1 MVVRIET
8 VRMPVVPLPPL
19 ENELLPRAIVLT
31 SSRSVPSNHNSRMP
45 PRRNEPVIHG
55 PEAYMSAV
63 RDSGHA
69 MRQQYEDD
77 PLALAERLGLKLPE
91 KPVFVMVR
99 LGVITQEEADLKYNT
114 EPGLRELVEDVCLL
128 REESAVVVGPRG
140 GGKSQGVSFI
150 EFYLVFI
157 LMFDALNL
165 GGSELQADAVYKY
178 LTAYLNSDAY
188 WMTLVK
194 GEPLQ
199 SETTTVEGAWIRV
212 LAASQ
217 KSVRSPHAGGR
228 TKRNGMAGGVLVIDE
243 EAEAAPDIV
252 GAALFTVNT
261 ADPSINI
268 RCSTFHNAE
277 GTFAEVVEDHEDM
290 GYKMYGWDIFD
301 ICRGDCGCTGDGCQ
315 SEEKCFREDHIE
327 KFVNPD
333 TGQEEE
339 KLIHRAYCGG
349 RAKYAAGWEP
359 YREILKSWRRIKR
372 SHAVWEV
379 EAMGWRPPTG
389 HKVIQDQQRWK
400 ANHVDQSGVE
410 LYRPGAHVTVCVD
423 WGTHTAAISSWQE
436 WVGDSH
442 ALLYAELVE
451 EAGPEEMVGKVVAE
465 ARKWGLDFLEIA
477 ADIGGGGN
485 YMNKLIVEQYNLPVR
500 DVAFSEE
507 KEAAA
512 KAWNIYNDGGKIVIP
527 NDVPEMDEQVKK
539 WRRNKGRIVKADDHL
554 CDTGI
559 CYFAKFIDRLNIPR
573 GLVAPVVVSTGI
585 VAPRASAIPSMGRG
599 PVHTGSVTPRVAPVV
614 VSRRR

>member
-1 MVVRIET
+1 
-8 VRMPVVPLPPL
+8 
-19 ENELLPRAIVLT
+19 
-31 SSRSVPSNHNSRMP
+31 
-45 PRRNEPVIHG
+45 
-55 PEAYMSAV
+55 
-63 RDSGHA
+63 
-69 MRQQYEDD
+69 MRQQYEGN
-77 PLALAERLGLKLPE
+77 PVALAERLGLKLPE
-91 KPVFVMVR
+91 KPVFVMIR
-99 LGVITQEEADLKYNT
+99 LGVVTREEAELKYNT
-114 EPGLRELVEDVCLL
+114 LPGIRELVEDVCLL
-128 REESAVVVGPRG
+128 QEESVVVVGPRG
-140 GGKSQGVSFI
+140 GGKSQAVSFI
-150 EFYLVFI
+150 EFYLVFV

-228 TKRNGMAGGVLVIDE
+228 IKRNGMAGGILVIDE
-243 EAEAAPDIV
+243 EAEAASEIV
-252 GAALFTVNT
+252 DAALFTVNT
-261 ADPSINI
+261 ADPSVNV

-277 GTFAEVVEDHEDM
+277 GSFADLVEEHEDM

-301 ICRGDCGCTGDGCQ
+301 ICRGDCGCTGEGCQ

-327 KFVNPD
+327 KFIDPE
-333 TGQEEE
+333 TGIEQT

-349 RAKYAAGWEP
+349 RAKYARGWEP
-359 YREILKSWRRIKR
+359 YREIVKSWRRIKR
-372 SHAVWEV
+372 NHAVWEV
-379 EAMGWRPPTG
+379 EQMGSRPPTG
-389 HKVIQDQQRWK
+389 HKVIQDQARWK
-400 ANHVDQSGVE
+400 ANHRDCSGIE
-410 LYRPGAHVTVCVD
+410 LYKPGGAITVCVD

-436 WVGDSH
+436 QVGDFH
-442 ALLYAELVE
+442 ALLHAELVE
-451 EAGPEEMVGKVVAE
+451 EAGPEEMVGKVVSE
-465 ARKWGLDFLEIA
+465 CQRWGLDFVEIA

-485 YMNKLIVEQYNLPVR
+485 YMNKLIIEQHHLPVR

-512 KAWNIYNDGGKIVIP
+512 KAWNIYNEGGKLLIP
-527 NDVPEMDEQVKK
+527 NDVEQMDAQIKK
-539 WRRNKGRIVKADDHL
+539 WRRKNGRINKGDDHL

-559 CYFAKFIDRLNIPR
+559 CYFAKFIDRLEIPR
-573 GLVAPVVVSTGI
+573 GYVPPVVISAGVRANRPST
-585 VAPRASAIPSMGRG
+585 IPEVGRK
-599 PVHTGSVTPRVAPVV
+599 PVHTGSVAPRVAPVV